1 MLEKVQKILDRCE
14 ELHRLLGDPGVL
26 ADQKLVRDLGKELS
40 TLEPIAKVGRVY
52 IKAVRELDGSREVMD
67 TSQDPDMK
75 SLAFEEYS
83 SLKERV
89 WRMEEDP
96 KLLMVPQDPNDTK
109 NFIME
114 IRAGTGGGEAGPLV
128 AAPFRV
134 YPPFSRAAN
143 REGG

>member
-52 IKAVRELDGSREVMD
+52 IKAVRELAGSREVMD

-89 WRMEEDP
+89 GRMEEDL
-96 KLLMVPQDPNDTK
+96 KLLMVPQDPND
-109 NFIME
+109 E
-114 IRAGTGGGEAGPLV
+114 PASVLLERIRV
-128 AAPFRV
+128 AQPDSARRRSK
-134 YPPFSRAAN
+134 SRRRRPTPAT
-143 REGG
+143 